1 MIPGFQKCMLPLLKL
16 ASDENEHKFS
26 DAVRFL
32 SDQFELTDEERA
44 QMIPSNTQSVMTNRV
59 TWARTYMKKAGLLE
73 DPRRGVFK
81 ITKRGKDVLAKNPP
95 EINVKYL
102 AQFDEFKQFRETR
115 NSKEENESV
124 SDVISNAT
132 PQELLDEGYAKLT
145 DNLADDV
152 LEKILSCSPNF
163 FERLVIDLLV
173 RMGYGGSFGEAAQ
186 VVGKSGDG
194 GIDGIIKED
203 KLGLDAIYIQAK
215 RWENGIV
222 GRPEIQK
229 FVGALAG
236 QKATKGVFITTSK
249 FSKEAFDYV
258 ETVGTKIILID
269 GQRLASL
276 MIEYNVGV
284 SVAQTYEIKKID
296 SDYFEE

>member
-1 MIPGFQKCMLPLLKL
+1 MIPCFQKCMLPLLKL

-59 TWARTYMKKAGLLE
+59 TWARTYMKKAGILE

-102 AQFDEFKQFRETR
+102 AQFDEFKQFREKR